1 MAKKAKNTRDR
12 KVLTKK
18 TRRAGSVKAKS
29 SRKKSSAKNKSVSKP
44 KSKSKTKSKARVKS
58 KTKAKAKSKAK
69 TKTRLKS
76 KARASAKSKAK
87 PTSAAK
93 RKAQASTR
101 TAKAPARRAAKSN
114 SKPKLA
120 EERREKSLPARRV
133 SSAKVLPRNFLFDVA
148 AAIKEAV
155 IPYIQSGKGAD
166 VVGRSSSGDATFE
179 VDAVAERALL
189 NFLKK
194 SKQPV
199 AYYSED
205 SGYTTFASGQP
216 TNLLVVDPIDGS
228 RAAKNGFESCV
239 VTVCSTRVIERP
251 TIVDVDN
258 GCVMELMAD
267 RAFYAERGGGARVY
281 VDGHARKPR
290 ISENKDWESLAW
302 SMTVP
307 ARPAELIFPTAARLI
322 DLSSLKGG
330 FFACNSTS
338 YSITRL
344 LTGQLDACIDVANR
358 FYRDMPEKTT
368 DYFINA
374 GRGNVIGICP
384 YDFAAAVLIA
394 QEAGCV
400 LTDAY
405 GQSFDDVLLLDSGV
419 TNQRSLIAAASSEMH
434 EMLLN
439 FFDTRVQQFEA
450 LLSRR

>member
-1 MAKKAKNTRDR
+1 MAKKTKKTPVR
-12 KVLTKK
+12 KALTKK
-18 TRRAGSVKAKS
+18 KTASRGIKAKS
-29 SRKKSSAKNKSVSKP
+29 SRKKPSTKNKSVTKP
-44 KSKSKTKSKARVKS
+44 KSKSKIRPKTKSKTKSKAKT
-58 KTKAKAKSKAK
+58 KTKAKAKV
-69 TKTRLKS
+69 KS
-76 KARASAKSKAK
+76 KARMSSKAK
-87 PTSAAK
+87 AK
-93 RKAQASTR
+93 VGTATRRKTA
-101 TAKAPARRAAKSN
+101 AKAPPRKKAKASTPKAKEKATQRVERA
-114 SKPKLA
+114 
-120 EERREKSLPARRV
+120 LPARRV
-133 SSAKVLPRNFLFDVA
+133 SSAKMLPRNFLFEVA

-155 IPYIQSGKGAD
+155 VPLIQSGKGAD

-179 VDAVAERALL
+179 LDAVAERALL

-251 TIVDVDN
+251 TIADVDN
-258 GCVMELMAD
+258 GCVMELLTD
-267 RAFYAERGGGARVY
+267 RTFYAERGGGAKVY

-290 ISENKDWESLAW
+290 VSENKDWEALAW

-344 LTGQLDACIDVANR
+344 LTGQLDACIDIANR
-358 FYRDMPEKTT
+358 YYRDLPEKTT

-374 GRGNVIGICP
+374 GRGNVIGICA

-394 QEAGCV
+394 QEAGCI

-405 GQSFDDVLLLDSGV
+405 GQNFDDVLLLDSG
-419 TNQRSLIAAASSEMH
+419 TANQRSLIAAANTEMH

-439 FFDTRVQQFEA
+439 FFDTRIQQFEA
-450 LLSRR
+450 LLNRR